1 MTMPASPNAIHSGR
15 RLGLRAGGGSGRD
28 GGAGMALRRT
38 RGFGWGAAS
47 GSGDFGLRGA
57 MGSERWVFGYGS
69 LMWRPGFPFE
79 ARSPATLYGRR
90 RAFCIYSVHHR
101 GTYERPGLV
110 LGLAPGGACRGAAY
124 RVAEADWPETY
135 AYLMEREQPTET
147 YIEASRHVRLEDGRR
162 VETLCFLSDTAHP
175 QWAGALS
182 LERQAEL
189 IAGAT
194 GLSGRNVDYLRD
206 LVAHLE
212 ELGVHD
218 ETMTRL
224 LAMVEAGERAAG

>member
-1 MTMPASPNAIHSGR
+1 MSDE
-15 RLGLRAGGGSGRD
+15 L
-28 GGAGMALRRT
+28 
-38 RGFGWGAAS
+38 
-47 GSGDFGLRGA
+47 
-57 MGSERWVFGYGS
+57 WVFGYGS
-69 LMWRPGFPFE
+69 LMWRPGFQFAE
-79 ARSPATLYGRR
+79 RRPATLPGRR

-110 LGLAPGGACRGAAY
+110 LGLAPGGSVRGAAY
-124 RVAEADWPETY
+124 RIAPAEWADVH

-147 YIEASRHVRLEDGRR
+147 YVEARRRVRLADGRR
-162 VETLCFLSDTAHP
+162 VEALVFLSDTHHP

-182 LERQAEL
+182 LEQQSAL

-212 ELGVHD
+212 QEGIRD
-218 ETMTRL
+218 RSMEAL
-224 LAMVEAGERAAG
+224 LWLVEGLSLA